1 MISSWV
7 SSTLR
12 GSDLPVSREALDS
25 YVLNKLGEIIS
36 YTRQFSNFYKERF
49 KDVAPLRIENF
60 KEFKAL
66 PFTCSE
72 DIIAKPN
79 WFLCVSQSEILRS
92 YVVET
97 LDERLKQISF
107 TQGDLDH
114 IIDAVGNFFHSIG
127 VSFNTKVA
135 IVFPQEYLWG
145 VPDLLNRAAKQCGAV
160 TTLVDQNDLD
170 QQMSTILSLK
180 PDVIVGSAQQMF
192 FLSALLEDDRGS
204 QTPPKAIVPCHG
216 CVPYLFTEKAKQLVR
231 RAWGADLYEHFG
243 ITEMGFN
250 VAVGCG
256 KEGWLHLN
264 EVDVYAETI
273 DPENG
278 DPLNLGERGEL
289 VLTNIASKGM
299 PIIRYRT
306 GYLAEINK
314 PQCSCGDIITKR
326 LKIISSLESDEDL
339 LNRPLVFRPF

>member
-7 SSTLR
+7 VSTLR
-12 GSDLPVSREALDS
+12 SSNLPVSREALDS
-25 YVLNKLGEIIS
+25 YVLDKLEGIVS
-36 YTRQFSNFYKERF
+36 YAREFSNFYKEHF
-49 KDVAPLRIENF
+49 KDVAPSRIENLM
-60 KEFKAL
+60 EFKAL

-107 TQGDLDH
+107 TQEELEH
-114 IIDAVGNFFHSIG
+114 IIDAISNFFHSIG

-135 IVFPQEYLWG
+135 IVFPQENLWG
-145 VPDLLNRAAKQCGAV
+145 VPDLLNRAAKLCGAV

-170 QQMSTILSLK
+170 QQMSAIISLK
-180 PDVIVGSAQQMF
+180 PDIIVGSAQQMF
-192 FLSALLEDDRGS
+192 FLSALLEDSLGS
-204 QTPPKAIVPCHG
+204 QTSPKAIVPCHG

-231 RAWGADLYEHFG
+231 RAGGATLYEHFG

-256 KEGWLHLN
+256 KEDWLHLN

-273 DPENG
+273 DPQSSE
-278 DPLNLGERGEL
+278 PQNLGERGEL

-306 GYLAEINK
+306 GYLAEISK
-314 PQCSCGDIITKR
+314 PQCSCGDLITKR
-326 LKIISSLESDEDL
+326 LKIFSSLESDEDL